1 MESTAYPSNW
11 FTHRNLVTDRR
22 HYYLPPYTS
31 VPQYFWRHV
40 SVTLSQLQPSKPASF
55 APCKWSPRILWWV
68 RPRVVLHHC
77 SEFMRTDPVVEW
89 IGLTTA
95 QKLLWSNWHQPSCSY
110 RIDGTRIWRPIAT
123 RPFTSCSVLPHVRS
137 GQVRS
142 VQLLP
147 LVTFGGGDPR
157 MKLPVLWM
165 GRQKFYLFEWIMW
178 SVQVTS
184 HDNLF
189 IDSVLCVRVARWMN
203 ERANAVHYCSAGTL
217 LEWICRRVTEISQ

>member
-22 HYYLPPYTS
+22 HYYLPPCTS

-137 GQVRS
+137 GQVSAAVAARHVRRWWSANETPGPLNGAPEILPFRVNHVIRPSDISWQSFHRFGS
-142 VQLLP
+142 VRAC
-147 LVTFGGGDPR
+147 G
-157 MKLPVLWM
+157 
-165 GRQKFYLFEWIMW
+165 
-178 SVQVTS
+178 QV
-184 HDNLF
+184 
-189 IDSVLCVRVARWMN
+189 N
-203 ERANAVHYCSAGTL
+203 ERTSERCAL
-217 LEWICRRVTEISQ
+217 LFGRYTTWMDM